1 VLLQA
6 GQVERP
12 AGLRDIVS
20 QGPGE
25 GTLSLGE
32 LETRKGRVQVRT
44 ASWRRTVRIGDH
56 GPLSCNDSQQ
66 LTLGSPLATSDAR
79 PDRAG
84 GQIGVA
90 WGHQRGV

>member
-1 VLLQA
+1 MLLQA
-6 GQVERP
+6 SQVELP
-12 AGLRDIVS
+12 PGFRDIMS

-44 ASWRRTVRIGDH
+44 ASRRRTVRVRDH
-56 GPLSCNDSQQ
+56 RPVSCDDSQQ
-66 LTLGSPLATSDAR
+66 LTLGGPPATSDAR

-84 GQIGVA
+84 SQIGVA